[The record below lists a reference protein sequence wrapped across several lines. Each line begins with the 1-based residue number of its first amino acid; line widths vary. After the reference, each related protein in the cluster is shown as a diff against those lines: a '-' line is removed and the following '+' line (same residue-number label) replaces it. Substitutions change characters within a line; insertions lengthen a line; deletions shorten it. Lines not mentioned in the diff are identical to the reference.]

1 MTEDFLVLK
10 LLSMGMDSSHC
21 FDLNHFVDGQKCIK
35 IYVPKL
41 QLFLTSKC
49 EQMLLAW
56 IELIVCR

>member
-41 QLFLTSKC
+41 QLFFNVQVWTNVTC
-49 EQMLLAW
+49 
-56 IELIVCR
+56 VD